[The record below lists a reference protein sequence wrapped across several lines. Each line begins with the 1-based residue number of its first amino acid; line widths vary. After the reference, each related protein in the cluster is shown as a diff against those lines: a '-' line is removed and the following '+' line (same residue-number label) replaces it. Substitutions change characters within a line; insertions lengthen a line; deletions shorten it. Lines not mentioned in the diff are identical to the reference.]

1 MDELTDTA
9 VPENIRLNR
18 AMDLEKP
25 YSKWIITPILINITK
40 SSLCVSGEANVIKR
54 IKEIV
59 NKNHIWR
66 SYIGMGYYN
75 TKIPHTILRNMLEN
89 PGWYLI
95 FKKR

>member
-1 MDELTDTA
+1 M
-9 VPENIRLNR
+9 
-18 AMDLEKP
+18 
-25 YSKWIITPILINITK
+25 
-40 SSLCVSGEANVIKR
+40 SLCVSGEANVIKR

-89 PGWYLI
+89 PGWYLV
-95 FKKR
+95 FKHKKFMFNSKGSLNNVDFRANELLLTIQKTSLNKDFII

>member
-1 MDELTDTA
+1 MMYFE
-9 VPENIRLNR
+9 
-18 AMDLEKP
+18 MF
-25 YSKWIITPILINITK
+25 
-40 SSLCVSGEANVIKR
+40 SGEANVIKR

-89 PGWYLI
+89 PGW
-95 FKKR
+95 